1 MTTTHLSEAPA
12 ASPAHATA
20 RSRLSA
26 LALAG
31 AGVGIVLGHL
41 LTVPPTGKASVYVAD
56 LAAHRTTGV
65 IGGLL
70 TAVGAFLLVPGL
82 AAVLRLVP
90 ERGARL
96 ATIGAVLAGTGI
108 VALGAGDVMITLV
121 MGSLVEKHADLATTL
136 FKISDTEPLI
146 GLPFALAPLFV
157 LGMVLLG
164 IALFR
169 ARTVPIWLAVL
180 TIVGAV
186 GVFFSSAGGASA
198 FIPLLPLGIALVG
211 LGTIALRRP
220 A

>member
-1 MTTTHLSEAPA
+1 MTTTHLSDAPA
-12 ASPAHATA
+12 ASPADATA

-26 LALAG
+26 LALPG

-41 LTVPPTGKASVYVAD
+41 LTVPPTGQAPVYVAD

-82 AAVLRLVP
+82 TAVLRLVQ

-121 MGSLVEKHADLATTL
+121 MGGLVEKHRDLATAL
-136 FKISDTEPLI
+136 FKISDTAPLI

-164 IALFR
+164 TALYR
-169 ARTVPIWLAVL
+169 ARAVPVWLAVL

-186 GVFFSSAGGASA
+186 GVLFSSAGGVSA

-220 A
+220 E

>member
-1 MTTTHLSEAPA
+1 MATTELSQAPA
-12 ASPAHATA
+12 ASPADTSA

-26 LALAG
+26 LALVG

-82 AAVLRLVP
+82 AAVLRLVR

-121 MGSLVEKHADLATTL
+121 MGGLVEKNPGLATAL
-136 FKISDTEPLI
+136 FEISDTEPLI

-164 IALFR
+164 IALYR
-169 ARTVPIWLAVL
+169 ARTVPVWLAVL

-186 GVFFSSAGGASA
+186 GVFFSSAGGVSA

-211 LGTIALRRP
+211 LGTITLRRP